1 MPGPEGPIAGGASLA
16 SDPLSGG
23 VVRPLLVCPD
33 PDLRRPCDPAGYLAA
48 SEMKRLA
55 ADLLAT
61 LRSAGGDGISAPQ
74 IGVPRRLIV
83 VSGAEAGGAVLVLS
97 DPELVSA
104 DGPLAEAEE
113 RCLSWPGGAARPARA
128 DRITVAWYDLDGCH
142 VRQDFSGHVARV
154 VQRQLDVLAG
164 RFIGGF

>member
-1 MPGPEGPIAGGASLA
+1 
-16 SDPLSGG
+16 
-23 VVRPLLVCPD
+23 
-33 PDLRRPCDPAGYLAA
+33 
-48 SEMKRLA
+48 MKRLA

-61 LRSAGGDGISAPQ
+61 LRSAGGEGISAPQ
-74 IGVPRRLIV
+74 IGVPRRMVV
-83 VSGAEAGGAVLVLS
+83 VSGTDAGAALVLS
-97 DPELVSA
+97 DPDLVSA

-113 RCLSWPGGAARPARA
+113 RCLSWPGGAARPART

-142 VRQDFSGHVARV
+142 VRQDFSGHAARV